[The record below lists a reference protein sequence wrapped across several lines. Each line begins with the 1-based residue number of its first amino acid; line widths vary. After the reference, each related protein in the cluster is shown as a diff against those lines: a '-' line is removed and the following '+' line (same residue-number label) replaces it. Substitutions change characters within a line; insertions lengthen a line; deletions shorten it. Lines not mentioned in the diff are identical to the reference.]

1 MSTFRCPDCKG
12 KIGPK
17 NFDEEF
23 AMYECPKCEGLF
35 TLEELAP
42 KAVKP
47 NHPVD
52 DDERWAEII
61 IGRSEK
67 ASKAVPAA
75 KGKKRQAEREADEE
89 LAQEQIEAITKTV
102 KKTEKIS
109 RHRDEMETGLVLN
122 VVADEMELLA
132 EEMGISMNRTNA
144 REYYAMNLVRP
155 LILKGHYPRE
165 QEIAIDYCKEH
176 R

>member
-1 MSTFRCPDCKG
+1 MSTFRCPDCEA

-23 AMYECPKCEGLF
+23 QMYECPKCEGLF
-35 TLEELAP
+35 TLNELVTGGAYDSS
-42 KAVKP
+42 V
-47 NHPVD
+47 
-52 DDERWAEII
+52 
-61 IGRSEK
+61 RSKGSGFE
-67 ASKAVPAA
+67 ASESGSKAVPAA
-75 KGKKRQAEREADEE
+75 KGKKRQAERQADEE
-89 LAQEQIEAITKTV
+89 LAEEQIEAITKTV

-122 VVADEMELLA
+122 VVADEIEVLA
-132 EEMGISMNRTNA
+132 EEMGIHVDRTNA
-144 REYYAMNLVRP
+144 REFYAMNLIRP
-155 LILKGHYPRE
+155 LILKGHFPRE